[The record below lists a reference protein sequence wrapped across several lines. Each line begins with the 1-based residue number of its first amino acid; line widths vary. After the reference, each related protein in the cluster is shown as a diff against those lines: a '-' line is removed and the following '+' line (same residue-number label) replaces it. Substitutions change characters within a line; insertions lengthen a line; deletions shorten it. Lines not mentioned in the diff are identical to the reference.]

1 MPKYNNDPRDVP
13 EAGRYRITS
22 PATAPF
28 ARATPPARARA
39 IPSLD
44 PRSLAPST
52 RALAPPPVRCS
63 PPRASSRRASRLA
76 RRSRAAGARRSRA
89 RPPFARALR
98 RRVRRAP
105 GASGGWAN
113 ELGTSTS
120 RSTRTTG
127 GSSPRAARRDGAA
140 PRAATG
146 RPARRAFRRPR
157 TRRRPPTRLRRPRAP
172 RGPPAAR
179 GDDWVE
185 VRAPS
190 ASHRAVAPSRRR
202 DANARPSLSRRAR
215 TRPRVRTRE
224 GTANLNPLKL
234 K

>member
-1 MPKYNNDPRDVP
+1 VPKYNNDPRDVP
-13 EAGRYRITS
+13 EAGGYRITS

-63 PPRASSRRASRLA
+63 PPRASSRRASSRLA
-76 RRSRAAGARRSRA
+76 RRSRAAGARWSRA
-89 RPPFARALR
+89 RLA
-98 RRVRRAP
+98 VRP
-105 GASGGWAN
+105 GAPPARTASAGARPGDGRTSS
-113 ELGTSTS
+113 GTSTS

-146 RPARRAFRRPR
+146 AP
-157 TRRRPPTRLRRPRAP
+157 PRAAGDSTTARIAAAAAAATSTTAGAAGALP
-172 RGPPAAR
+172 RLEATTGSRYEPRAR
-179 GDDWVE
+179 LT
-185 VRAPS
+185 
-190 ASHRAVAPSRRR
+190 APSRRR
-202 DANARPSLSRRAR
+202 AVATRTPGPLSRAAREPAPGSGLERAPQ
-215 TRPRVRTRE
+215 T
-224 GTANLNPLKL
+224 
-234 K
+234 